1 MRTMNQVINDII
13 ALTRK
18 EGFIYALLM
27 IIRRDVFLMLE
38 EYHLVN
44 HREVLI
50 TEEIKLL
57 LGFWVKNDCCIRNY
71 PNDLQELSGLIREIR
86 LLMDELHHSF
96 IKTEVDNLNWEDITT
111 KEQIDEVFPLNL
123 RIREAIF
130 YGGDNLYDYEY
141 KNFLYK
147 KYKYDVAWLKE
158 NKGFV
163 CEEVAAIA
171 ESIKGLVSLK
181 NSKVP
186 HIPVEIKQMLHNSEE
201 SENEWFS
208 DFIEYSEILAEYFI
222 SEEESVRKS
231 GVKAFCD
238 SLLEMFCVSKS
249 ELDHLAGVDRFL
261 ENFTYDL
268 NGEKMISMWDQDTLI
283 R

>member
-71 PNDLQELSGLIREIR
+71 PNDLQELSGLIRDIR

-96 IKTEVDNLNWEDITT
+96 IKTEVDNLNWEDIIT
-111 KEQIDEVFPLNL
+111 KE
-123 RIREAIF
+123 
-130 YGGDNLYDYEY
+130 
-141 KNFLYK
+141 
-147 KYKYDVAWLKE
+147 
-158 NKGFV
+158 
-163 CEEVAAIA
+163 
-171 ESIKGLVSLK
+171 
-181 NSKVP
+181 
-186 HIPVEIKQMLHNSEE
+186 
-201 SENEWFS
+201 
-208 DFIEYSEILAEYFI
+208 
-222 SEEESVRKS
+222 
-231 GVKAFCD
+231 
-238 SLLEMFCVSKS
+238 
-249 ELDHLAGVDRFL
+249 
-261 ENFTYDL
+261 
-268 NGEKMISMWDQDTLI
+268 
-283 R
+283 